1 MIKAA
6 NDNKPTRHL
15 KDPFHR
21 LYADG
26 NLHYNEQTNYSL
38 YTVGERYRRNFRA
51 KPLVECD
58 GYDSFR
64 DRAIPDY
71 LNPSKIYSDAA
82 EQLDMIKARGLV
94 EDILIDGMPI
104 VEAGKKH
111 TGRNHQEQAR
121 VAAITILT
129 TALFLLRD
137 HYIRNPHEAQRTYSL
152 PRARD
157 AAKTLAKTTF

>member
-6 NDNKPTRHL
+6 NDNKPTRHI

-82 EQLDMIKARGLV
+82 EVLDLIESRGIF
-94 EDILIDGMPI
+94 EDIVLHGMP
-104 VEAGKKH
+104 VWEAGQKH
-111 TGRNHQEQAR
+111 TGRNQRQQA
-121 VAAITILT
+121 VAAAITMLT
-129 TALFLLRD
+129 TSLFLLRD
-137 HYIRNPHEAQRTYSL
+137 HYIRNPHEAPQTYSL

-157 AAKTLAKTTF
+157 AAKMLAKITF